1 MRPIESITTVLPR
14 ISWAETLVA
23 LCGATPIRGNYFK
36 RFARFLSTSFK
47 RLDGKSIED
56 DSPYFDKTVE
66 WKYRDPR
73 FDGTFFTIMDE
84 ITTTSGVTM
93 NWKPEWLVN
102 GDTGYDIQKRGVY
115 YGDNNWNRRVD
126 TP

>member
-1 MRPIESITTVLPR
+1 
-14 ISWAETLVA
+14 
-23 LCGATPIRGNYFK
+23 
-36 RFARFLSTSFK
+36 
-47 RLDGKSIED
+47 
-56 DSPYFDKTVE
+56 
-66 WKYRDPR
+66 
-73 FDGTFFTIMDE
+73 MDE

-126 TP
+126 NTLIRLPRVYLLMAEAYALKASPRLRESYYLCQQNTCPRTRFCL